1 MICNKCGAEMR
12 EGSKFCTNC
21 GQEFVYENNVGTN
34 STDNEN
40 YKNKLFGFKKFIQ
53 HIPKPLIIIV
63 PIILAVIVVIII
75 FVTSFN
81 NNVDTMTYEEFI
93 DRINE
98 EANAIDIDKVNNV
111 YNNHLSNSSWKE
123 ETIDVIDVSGEE
135 GKIEEMVSYTCYPT
149 GSAYCIQIE
158 AYKDSHVVK
167 SLSVKENINTMENL
181 KRLHDYYGKYTVESL
196 KIYSIISTKV
206 FLGLTYDEAGD
217 LMDELAGDYYNG
229 HVKGDVYVKPCSE
242 EKNIVETMSGFTMEH
257 KELEPNDKPT
267 IETRDR
273 SNSTKKSDLNEESST
288 NKSHIT
294 NSSNTTNSSTVKIP
308 EDSGYETVQAK
319 DYVVYDSAGVLNES
333 ELQKMKESLTRV
345 TDEVGVTHAIITTNS
360 GLDMHWL
367 ETYADDYYAD
377 NLKPQIN
384 SNEKQAIILAVD
396 TQTGNYLMKGYNVDT
411 ANKEALCG
419 TSIANA
425 IAQKDYKEAFES
437 FSSI

>member
-21 GQEFVYENNVGTN
+21 GQEFVYENNVGT
-34 STDNEN
+34 SSKKNEN
-40 YKNKLFGFKKFIQ
+40 HKNKLFGFKKFIQ

-63 PIILAVIVVIII
+63 PIVFVVIVVIII
-75 FVTSFN
+75 FATSFN
-81 NNVDTMTYEEFI
+81 NHVDTMTYEEFI
-93 DRINE
+93 DRFNE

-123 ETIDVIDVSGEE
+123 ETIDVLGED
-135 GKIEEMVSYTCYPT
+135 GWYEMVSYTCYPT

-206 FLGLTYDEAGD
+206 FLGLTYDEAVD
-217 LMDELAGDYYNG
+217 LMDELVEGDYTEE
-229 HVKGDVYVKPCSE
+229 HVKGDVYVKPCIE
-242 EKNIVETMSGFTMEH
+242 RKNIVETMSGFKMEH
-257 KELEPNDKPT
+257 KELGPNDKPT
-267 IETRDR
+267 IESRDR
-273 SNSTKKSDLNEESST
+273 TNSTKNSDLKEESSA

-294 NSSNTTNSSTVKIP
+294 NSSNTTDSSTVKIP
-308 EDSGYETVQAK
+308 EDGGYETVQAK